1 MLQILGFF
9 SIFVFVFPLT
19 RKAENE
25 TNFPLTRKAE
35 NETNFPLTQKAEN
48 EILRRLYMKNLCR
61 ILISAILMLVGTA
74 VYAKPKPYPWDSLRH
89 EVKLGWG
96 DMLFESAMQYEFTH
110 IGKPNTRIDYLTG
123 HFFAEYEY
131 HWLSWLAS
139 GMQIDF
145 FQMGWH
151 DRRELKSDS
160 NAKEHNYYNLSFLPT
175 VRFTWFHSEY
185 VNLYSAAML
194 GLCINGGTEK
204 DAMTGRKTVCY
215 PAFGLTMLGCQ
226 VGKNGWYGS
235 VEWGGLSALLDT
247 NYIAMASARILSVS
261 VSYKF

>member
-9 SIFVFVFPLT
+9 SIFAFV
-19 RKAENE
+19 
-25 TNFPLTRKAE
+25 FPLTRKAE
-35 NETNFPLTQKAEN
+35 NETNFPLTQKADD

-61 ILISAILMLVGTA
+61 ILISVVLMLVGTA

-131 HWLSWLAS
+131 HWLSWLSS

-194 GLCINGGTEK
+194 GLCINGGTER

-226 VGKNGWYGS
+226 VGKNGWYGA